1 VFLSQFF
8 VFVPLSQFSFSSL
21 TVFFPKSHNV
31 SFNWCMRRTWGRSSS
46 LGYVKIKKTQ
56 FFFPFPILPFLSD
69 SFFFFS
75 NRTVFLSQFFVFVL
89 LSQFSF
95 SSLKQFFFFF
105 FKSHSVSFS
114 IFCFCSPLSIFVLL
128 SQTFFFF
135 KSQCF
140 FLNFLFSFSSIFFL
154 SFCLSVSQNNVS
166 FLFSQNSV
174 SFFLSFFFF
183 PNRSV
188 SFSIFFIFYFIFILR
203 VMIVNLVIPL

>member
-1 VFLSQFF
+1 
-8 VFVPLSQFSFSSL
+8 
-21 TVFFPKSHNV
+21 
-31 SFNWCMRRTWGRSSS
+31 
-46 LGYVKIKKTQ
+46 VKIKKTQ

-69 SFFFFS
+69 SFFFFFS

-105 FKSHSVSFS
+105 FSNRTVFLSQFFVFVLLSQFSFSSLKHFFFSNRSVSFS
-114 IFCFCSPLSIFVLL
+114 IFCFRSPQF
-128 SQTFFFF
+128 
-135 KSQCF
+135 
-140 FLNFLFSFSSIFFL
+140 FFL